1 MHSWVCQLAI
11 FRMLVCWKLQCLID
25 ELWWRVTYVCR
36 QHHRVVRLHVT
47 PVVLLYNFEPR
58 WPSHL
63 SKLEMHASNGV
74 YSGTFQ
80 NNASVILNSDSS
92 LFIPRSIPITLLY
105 ILLQDLH
112 SAFVEKVSTG
122 ELKQKCYFL
131 VWPNVCISC
140 TCWNERELENKL

>member
-1 MHSWVCQLAI
+1 M
-11 FRMLVCWKLQCLID
+11 
-25 ELWWRVTYVCR
+25 
-36 QHHRVVRLHVT
+36 
-47 PVVLLYNFEPR
+47 VLLYNLDVKVTEVQ
-58 WPSHL
+58 

-122 ELKQKCYFL
+122 ELKEKCVTFWSDL
-131 VWPNVCISC
+131 MFA
-140 TCWNERELENKL
+140 